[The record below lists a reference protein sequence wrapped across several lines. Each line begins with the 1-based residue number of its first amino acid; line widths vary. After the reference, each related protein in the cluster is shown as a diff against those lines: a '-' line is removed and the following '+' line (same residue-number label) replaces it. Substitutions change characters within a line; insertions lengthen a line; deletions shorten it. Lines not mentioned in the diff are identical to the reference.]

1 MSLEERLLRWCQLQI
16 RSGQRPLIGLNGPV
30 GAGKS
35 TLARRLQELF
45 AAAEL
50 ELAVASIDDAYL
62 PWPQRTAAMA
72 GNPYGVNRVPPGS
85 HEPDA
90 LHRGVRRWR
99 AAPDRMLE
107 LPRFDKTLRDGQG
120 DRVEP
125 WRGTADVLLLEGWM
139 LGCRPVMDLE
149 CAATALRGRFNAD
162 ELEWWRRCDQALEAY
177 LPLWQELD
185 QLVMLWPTSWRWP
198 RRWRLQAEAMQRR
211 RGGGW
216 MPAAQLDRL
225 VTATLQSLPPD
236 LYQQPV
242 LAMANSVRVL
252 DQRRRSVW
260 EGSGEA
266 ALSRWAQPCSVS
278 SSATGYTKP

>member
-1 MSLEERLLRWCQLQI
+1 MSLEERLLRWCALQI
-16 RSGQRPLIGLNGPV
+16 RSGQRPVIGLNGPV

-35 TLARRLQELF
+35 TFARSLQGLF
-45 AAAEL
+45 AEAAL

-62 PWPQRTAAMA
+62 PWPQRQAAMA

-85 HEPDA
+85 HDPEA
-90 LHRGVRRWR
+90 LRRGVRHWR
-99 AAPDRMLE
+99 SAPDRILE
-107 LPRFDKTLRDGQG
+107 LPRFEKTLRDGQG

-125 WRGTADVLLLEGWM
+125 WRGPADALLLEGWM
-139 LGCRPVMDLE
+139 LACRPVPDQEQASLALQARFS
-149 CAATALRGRFNAD
+149 AA
-162 ELEWWRRCDQALEAY
+162 ELDWWRRCNQALEGY

-185 QLVMLWPTSWRWP
+185 QLVMLWPSSWRWP
-198 RRWRLQAEAMQRR
+198 RRWRLQAEARQRR
-211 RGGGW
+211 SGGGW
-216 MPAAQLDRL
+216 MSAAELDRL

-242 LAMANSVRVL
+242 LALANSVRVL

-266 ALSRWAQPCSVS
+266 ALAFWGQPCSVS
-278 SSATGYTKP
+278 SSATG

>member
-1 MSLEERLLRWCQLQI
+1 MRLEEQVLRRCVRQI
-16 RSGQRPLIGLNGPV
+16 RSGQRPVIGLNGPV

-35 TLARRLQELF
+35 TLARRLQERF

-50 ELAVASIDDAYL
+50 QLAVASIDDAYL
-62 PWPQRTAAMA
+62 PWPQRLAAMA

-85 HEPDA
+85 HEPEA
-90 LHRGVRRWR
+90 LRQGVRRWR
-99 AAPDRMLE
+99 SDPERILE
-107 LPRFDKTLRDGQG
+107 LPRFEKTLRDGQG

-125 WRGTADVLLLEGWM
+125 WRGPADALLLEGWM
-139 LGCRPVMDLE
+139 LACRPVNDLE
-149 CAATALRGRFNAD
+149 SAGLTLQHRLSVA
-162 ELEWWRRCDQALEAY
+162 ELEWWQRCDQALEAY
-177 LPLWQELD
+177 LPLWRELD
-185 QLVMLWPTSWRWP
+185 QLVMLWPSSWRWP
-198 RRWRLQAEAMQRR
+198 RRWRLQAEARQRR

-216 MPAAQLDRL
+216 MPAAELDRL

-242 LAMANSVRVL
+242 LATANHVRVL

-266 ALSRWAQPCSVS
+266 ALARWAQPCSVS
-278 SSATGYTKP
+278 SSATG